1 MDIELGI
8 QNVARPVNFST
19 DESADNVSQ
28 AIAQAVADNATI
40 NLTDDKGRRIIV
52 PAKALGYAIIGS
64 ETKHAV
70 GASARCDHES
80 RISGLGHYLKAVF
93 VLLNHRYSGSTP
105 R

>member
-28 AIAQAVADNATI
+28 AIAQAVADNTTI
-40 NLTDDKGRRIIV
+40 DLTDDKGRRIVV
-52 PAKALGYAIIGS
+52 PAGSLGYAIIGS

-70 GASARCDHES
+70 GFGA
-80 RISGLGHYLKAVF
+80 L
-93 VLLNHRYSGSTP
+93 
-105 R
+105 

>member
-28 AIAQAVADNATI
+28 AIAQAVADNTTI
-40 NLTDDKGRRIIV
+40 DLTDDKGT
-52 PAKALGYAIIGS
+52 PS
-64 ETKHAV
+64 
-70 GASARCDHES
+70 ASARCDHES
-80 RISGLGHYLKAVF
+80 RISGLGHYLKAAF

>member
-28 AIAQAVADNATI
+28 AIAQAVADNTTI
-40 NLTDDKGRRIIV
+40 DLTDDKSRRIIV

-70 GASARCDHES
+70 GF
-80 RISGLGHYLKAVF
+80 GTL
-93 VLLNHRYSGSTP
+93 
-105 R
+105 

>member
-28 AIAQAVADNATI
+28 AIAQAVADNTTI
-40 NLTDDKGRRIIV
+40 DLIDDKGRRIIV

-70 GASARCDHES
+70 GF
-80 RISGLGHYLKAVF
+80 GTL
-93 VLLNHRYSGSTP
+93 
-105 R
+105 